1 MAEPQIDHDFD
12 ERPADAVEAPD
23 LTEAAIED
31 YGRRAQTLGRNPR
44 STYGALDRQGDDSL
58 IVEFFTDTIS
68 GEEYVRMQA
77 PGDRL
82 KVYEAPANDHD
93 RQRFPQQ
100 YEAFRRRESQYAG
113 QTMLSDMPWINNATR
128 FHLASFK
135 VVTVEQLSMLPESS
149 VEKMGLGVRK
159 LRERAQKHLRVD
171 SNVHEQMHSLQ
182 SAVAERDAKLAES
195 SAMMAEMAERL
206 RKLEEAA
213 GTDKTAP
220 ARRAKASR

>member
-1 MAEPQIDHDFD
+1 MAEPQIDHDFN
-12 ERPADAVEAPD
+12 ERPADAVEAPE

-31 YGRRAQTLGRNPR
+31 YGRRAQTFVRNPR
-44 STYGALDRQGDDSL
+44 SSYGAVERQGDEAL
-58 IVEFFTDTIS
+58 IVNFYTHTIN
-68 GEEYVRMQA
+68 GEDYVRIQA

-82 KVYEAPANDHD
+82 KIYDAPATDDD
-93 RQRFPQQ
+93 RLRFPQQ
-100 YEAFRRRESQYAG
+100 YEAFKRRESQYAG
-113 QTMLSDMPWINNATR
+113 QTMTADMPWIDQATQ
-128 FHLASFK
+128 FHLASFQ
-135 VVTVEQLSMLPESS
+135 VVTVEQLSMLPDSS

-171 SNVHEQMHSLQ
+171 SNVHEQMHSLE